1 MNRILLT
8 LLSVLLLAGAT
19 SAQPE
24 GRGDRGGMPGIEKL
38 NLTAEQKVALK
49 NAVKPYRT
57 QLIDLKADMQKKR
70 LELRDIM
77 DTDNPDRASYEK
89 AGKEMADIEQRMR
102 LTLFDMRAEAMKV
115 LTPEQRAKW
124 NEQRGERMREFGKR
138 PRDRRER

>member
-8 LLSVLLLAGAT
+8 LLAALLLMGTAL
-19 SAQPE
+19 AQPE

-38 NLTAEQKVALK
+38 NLSAEQKSALK
-49 NAVKPYRT
+49 SAIKPYRT

-77 DTDNPDRASYEK
+77 DTDNPDRAAYEK
-89 AGKEMADIEQRMR
+89 AGKDMADIEQRMR
-102 LTLFDMRAEAMKV
+102 LALFDMRAEAMKI

-138 PRDRRER
+138 LRERRDR